1 MTRGKA
7 YSLFL
12 FLVALGCVYLT
23 TLSPVV
29 YLGDSGEL
37 TAAAFCLGVP
47 HGSGYPLYA
56 VLGKLFCLIPIG
68 NAGFRMN
75 LMSAVFGV
83 LTVWV
88 IYSLIDRMTG
98 SRIGAFTGAG
108 VFAFI
113 PVFWWQTVAA
123 EVYSLHTLM
132 VALMIWLL
140 QRWDETR
147 EFYLLAIFAFVTGL
161 SFGNHMQTVMLA
173 PAVFTLI
180 LWRDRSSL
188 LRVKP
193 FLVLSA
199 LFLAALL
206 MYGYLPIRT
215 WAGAAIHWG
224 DPDTWDRFWAHV
236 SGRSHRG
243 GYVFNLPF
251 EGYLVRLKGS
261 LALVWDQFGVM
272 VLIGIWG
279 LLRVPSLRWR
289 MFFLLVV
296 LFDLFYTVFLNTIS
310 LEITPFNL
318 CSCLVL
324 AAGIGI
330 GVHDVLQRCTE
341 SKRIGAGVVRIMK
354 LGWVAVPMIF
364 MGLNHAVANQS
375 RNYIAHD
382 HACNILRT
390 PDLKESLFVEAD
402 NNFFPLIYARLVER
416 MREDV
421 VVYDRFDLVFKT
433 PYVGDRSRTYYGD
446 WKGLR
451 SLLEVEIIKRSRAGG
466 VFFAVFDRSSIT
478 VPPSYELIPY
488 CLLHRAVP
496 VDQSGAPHRI
506 PNLWSYYA
514 SESFYD
520 SLELDFMCRQVKGHF
535 FLRYGEYLF
544 SSGNP
549 EAARRYVL
557 EASRTGYDDEGIHSM
572 AATLFM
578 KEGLFDLA
586 REELGKA
593 SRSGAKPAIMHNN
606 WGCYYFRQGDY
617 GAAIAS
623 FRRAIE
629 ADRSG
634 RIYYMNLSLA
644 LRKAGREEEAEAA
657 LREAGMVEGGSKDAS
672 SIDRQ
677 SIQ

>member
-1 MTRGKA
+1 MRLGRT
-7 YSLFL
+7 YLLPL
-12 FLVALGCVYLT
+12 FLVTVGCVYLA
-23 TLSPVV
+23 TLCPVV

-56 VLGKLFCLIPIG
+56 ILGKLFCLIPVG
-68 NAGFRMN
+68 NVGFRMN

-88 IYSLIDRMTG
+88 IYSLIYRITQ

-123 EVYSLHTLM
+123 EVYALHTLM

-140 QRWDETR
+140 RRWDETG
-147 EFYLLAIFAFVTGL
+147 EFYLLSIFAFVTGL

-180 LWRDRSSL
+180 LSRDRSSL
-188 LRVKP
+188 LRAKP

-199 LFLAALL
+199 FFGAALL
-206 MYGYLPIRT
+206 VYGYLPIRT

-224 DPDTWDRFWAHV
+224 DPDSLDRFWAHV

-251 EGYLVRLKGS
+251 EGYLFRLKGS
-261 LALVWDQFGVM
+261 LELVWDQFGVM
-272 VLIGIWG
+272 VLMGIWG
-279 LLRVPSLRWR
+279 LLRVRSLRWR
-289 MFFLLVV
+289 IFFLLVV

-318 CSCLVL
+318 SSCVVL
-324 AAGIGI
+324 AAGIGV
-330 GVHDVLQRCTE
+330 GVHDVVKRCE
-341 SKRIGAGVVRIMK
+341 DSKLIRAGVVRLIK
-354 LGWVAVPMIF
+354 VGWVAVPMIY
-364 MGLNHAVANQS
+364 MALNHGVSDQS
-375 RNYIAHD
+375 RNYIAHE
-382 HACNILRT
+382 HAGNILRT
-390 PDLKESLFVEAD
+390 PGLKESLFVEAD

-421 VVYDRFDLVFKT
+421 VIYDRLDLVFKT
-433 PYVGDRSRTYYGD
+433 PYVGDQSRTFYGD

-451 SLLEVEIIKRSRAGG
+451 SLLEKEIIKKTRSKG
-466 VFFAVFDRSSIT
+466 VFFAVFDKGSISL
-478 VPPSYELIPY
+478 PPSYELVPY
-488 CLLHRAVP
+488 CLLHRAVLM
-496 VDQSGAPHRI
+496 DGAGTPYRI

-520 SLELDFMCRQVKGHF
+520 PLEADFMSRQVKAHF
-535 FLRYGEYLF
+535 FIRYGEYLF
-544 SSGNP
+544 SSGNSEP
-549 EAARRYVL
+549 ARRYVMQ
-557 EASRTGYDDEGIHSM
+557 ASRVGYDDEGIHSM
-572 AATLFM
+572 AATIFM

-586 REELGKA
+586 REELDKA
-593 SRSGAKPAIMHNN
+593 SQSGAKPAIMHNN

-617 GAAIAS
+617 ESAITS
-623 FRRAIE
+623 FKRAIE

-634 RIYYMNLSLA
+634 RVYYMNLSLA
-644 LRKAGREEEAEAA
+644 LKKAGREEEAEAA
-657 LREAGMVEGGSKDAS
+657 LREAGIVHPDSLQPAGVG
-672 SIDRQ
+672 R
-677 SIQ
+677 